1 VARIEVAPEVAGDLD
16 RIVDH
21 VTQHEASRIDERVAG
36 LIDAIEVL
44 THSPLMGRP
53 VRQDLREL
61 IVGRAAEGYF
71 ILYEYIPEIDTAFVL
86 AARSGREAC
95 YADRDDVDSRRS
107 AQIGRKLPDRC
118 GREKFHFRRMISR
131 HRHSYPRMYDVR
143 TSEHGPQG

>member
-21 VTQHEASRIDERVAG
+21 LTQHDASRIDERVAG

-61 IVGRAAEGYF
+61 IVGRAAEGYL
-71 ILYEYIPEIDTAFVL
+71 ILYKYIPEIDTAFVL
-86 AARSGREAC
+86 AARSQREAG
-95 YADRDDVDSRRS
+95 YANRDDVDS
-107 AQIGRKLPDRC
+107 
-118 GREKFHFRRMISR
+118 
-131 HRHSYPRMYDVR
+131 
-143 TSEHGPQG
+143 

>member
-21 VTQHEASRIDERVAG
+21 LTQHDASRIDERVAG

-61 IVGRAAEGYF
+61 IVGRAAEGYL
-71 ILYEYIPEIDTAFVL
+71 ILYNRTFRKSTPRSCWRTSAASGRLAMLIATTWIPE
-86 AARSGREAC
+86 AAPRLSGCHQRP
-95 YADRDDVDSRRS
+95 
-107 AQIGRKLPDRC
+107 LPAL
-118 GREKFHFRRMISR
+118 
-131 HRHSYPRMYDVR
+131 
-143 TSEHGPQG
+143 